1 MCFMLLSTN
10 PLKMYF
16 CAFVLKLWMHE
27 CVCKWVFYLK
37 SATWSKGLSPSKPI
51 TKIFNNSNNNKI
63 IKWKCFRNTH
73 FIILVSFLKCVI
85 VWLLC
90 CLNFWSNTSLH
101 STRSLRG
108 EKHTHNVQLYVNLVN
123 HSCEFW
129 PFRHCHSDEQAHSLS
144 FTKGKKAQLT
154 SGFYCSYC
162 CHIFTDLNLC
172 VEEAGGSLVFLWKL
186 ISQ

>member
-1 MCFMLLSTN
+1 
-10 PLKMYF
+10 
-16 CAFVLKLWMHE
+16 MHE

-51 TKIFNNSNNNKI
+51 TKIFNNSNNNKM
-63 IKWKCFRNTH
+63 KMFQKYTFYNFGLFSKMCNCLATLLFE
-73 FIILVSFLKCVI
+73 LLKQHI
-85 VWLLC
+85 
-90 CLNFWSNTSLH
+90 TSLN
-101 STRSLRG
+101 SFTAG
-108 EKHTHNVQLYVNLVN
+108 GKHTHNVQLYVNLVN

-162 CHIFTDLNLC
+162 CHIFTDLDLC
-172 VEEAGGSLVFLWKL
+172 VEEAGGSLVFL
-186 ISQ
+186 